1 VILSLN
7 DTLVDLDKPISLVV
21 NEKAWEEGKRNR
33 DFNSLLKR
41 MVRKND
47 TQFLFPVEFRVNVP
61 VAEKKADDAGAG
73 K

>member
-1 VILSLN
+1 
-7 DTLVDLDKPISLVV
+7 
-21 NEKAWEEGKRNR
+21 
-33 DFNSLLKR
+33 

-61 VAEKKADDAGAG
+61 AAEKKADDAGAG